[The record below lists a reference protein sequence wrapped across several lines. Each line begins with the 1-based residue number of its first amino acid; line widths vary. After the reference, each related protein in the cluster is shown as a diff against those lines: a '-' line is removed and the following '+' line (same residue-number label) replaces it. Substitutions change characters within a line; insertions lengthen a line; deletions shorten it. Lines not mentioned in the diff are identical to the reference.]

1 MDPIELWVFVPGKNE
16 HATLHALP
24 IPSELLPAPM
34 SEEDRSST
42 REVGRDLAGRFFLNA
57 KLFNEKEVRTGV
69 RDVVVAFQGKHTVEL
84 TMEDR
89 STWRRSDIQWGGG
102 QMDNLEVVNL
112 PSREWV
118 TLSLVQDLYLE
129 DARKL
134 TQCDNAW
141 LRGYFPDGTRFNERI
156 PFGK

>member
-1 MDPIELWVFVPGKNE
+1 
-16 HATLHALP
+16 
-24 IPSELLPAPM
+24 
-34 SEEDRSST
+34 
-42 REVGRDLAGRFFLNA
+42 
-57 KLFNEKEVRTGV
+57 
-69 RDVVVAFQGKHTVEL
+69 
-84 TMEDR
+84 MEDR